1 MYLSLN
7 CIALKTV
14 RYSDRNSI
22 LSVYTRQAGRMSLL
36 VPAGTGRSASR
47 LRALLMPLG
56 RFDCVADVRPGRDIH
71 NFRDVRPVVLPPAA
85 DPLKASLA
93 MFVTEILMGLLREA
107 QADPHLFD
115 YIDGSLRL
123 LAANEKV
130 GMSGEDDILRPLTP
144 GQLSNFHICF
154 LMGLSRFLG
163 IEPDWGSYLP
173 GRYFDLSG
181 GVFTA
186 LQPPHRHFLPP
197 TEATAAYQLSR
208 MNYRNAALFRM
219 SRFDRNLILD
229 RILLYFQ
236 THFPSLPEP
245 ASLAILRVM
254 AD

>member
-56 RFDCVADVRPGRDIH
+56 RFDCVADIRPGRDIH
-71 NFRDVRPVVLPPAA
+71 SFRDVRPVVLPPAA

-93 MFVTEILMGLLREA
+93 MFVTEMLNGLLREA
-107 QADPHLFD
+107 QSDPHLFD
-115 YIDGSLRL
+115 YIDRSLRL
-123 LAANEKV
+123 LAASGKV
-130 GMSGEDDILRPLTP
+130 GAMSGDGVEYPLTA
-144 GQLSNFHICF
+144 GQLCNFHICF

-163 IEPDWGSYLP
+163 IEPDWGSYRE
-173 GRYFDLSG
+173 GCFFDLAG
-181 GVFTA
+181 GVFVA
-186 LQPPHRHFLPP
+186 AQPPHRHFLPP
-197 TEATAAYQLSR
+197 GEAAAAYQLSR
-208 MNYRNAALFRM
+208 MTFSNSGHFKM
-219 SRFDRNLILD
+219 SRFYRNLVLD

-245 ASLAILRVM
+245 TSLTILRMM